1 MQHKAAFHGFS
12 CRQGRQY
19 HCVVIW
25 NIAAYGITAARCRRR
40 RTSSATDPP
49 IVPIGAAGVVVLNDM
64 ESINEFYCSRHG
76 VNRSAEAIFFELTR
90 GTMGMSNLDGKEWTE
105 NRSFSM
111 RVFRDLGF
119 GKTSMEQHIMEELQ
133 ELVRQISDTTG
144 SLIPVLDY
152 MIPSMS
158 NVIAALLFGRRLELG
173 DAKRDYVAKHLRRLL
188 DGLNAGPVVED
199 KPKWLCR
206 VTTALPFTR
215 LGLMRRSRLMLQE
228 FIKDQIREHE
238 STLHPDINRD
248 YIDGYLKKM
257 MERHSEPV
265 SSFQEN
271 YLLGNTVESLV
282 GGSGPSSFR
291 VFWLLHVCAQNPIT
305 VQSRIQKEIDN
316 VVGHR
321 RRPTWQDRKAMP
333 FTMACLQE
341 ILRWK
346 SLTPVGNQRGVLE
359 DTFIGGYLI
368 PKGSTV
374 LLNSMGVHRNQ
385 EHWESPDEFDPS
397 RFLTNDDTN
406 LAKKYD
412 HFVPFGLV
420 PVHCP
425 VSPTTGIQSVSMLAF
440 RQHLVRVSPVFRST
454 RGGWGAEMV
463 VSSTVVFLVGWSALL

>member
-1 MQHKAAFHGFS
+1 M
-12 CRQGRQY
+12 
-19 HCVVIW
+19 IEL
-25 NIAAYGITAARCRRR
+25 
-40 RTSSATDPP
+40 
-49 IVPIGAAGVVVLNDM
+49 PIGAAGVVVLNDM
-64 ESINEFYCSRHG
+64 ESINEFYCSRDG
-76 VNRSAEAIFFELTR
+76 VHRSPEAIFFELTR

-144 SLIPVLDY
+144 SLISVLDY

-158 NVIAALLFGRRLELG
+158 NVIAALLFGKRFELG

-215 LGLMRRSRLMLQE
+215 LGLMRRSRLKLQE
-228 FIKDQIREHE
+228 FIKDQIREHR

-257 MERHSEPV
+257 KERHCEPV

-291 VFWLLHVCAQNPIT
+291 VFWLFHVCAQNPIT
-305 VQSRIQKEIDN
+305 VQSRIQKEIDD
-316 VVGHR
+316 VVGHW

-385 EHWESPDEFDPS
+385 EHWESPDEFDAS
-397 RFLTNDDTN
+397 RFLTNDDAN

-412 HFVPFGLV
+412 HFVPFGLGRIDLERI
-420 PVHCP
+420 
-425 VSPTTGIQSVSMLAF
+425 TF
-440 RQHLVRVSPVFRST
+440 
-454 RGGWGAEMV
+454 
-463 VSSTVVFLVGWSALL
+463 